1 MARAT
6 DRSAFLRIVEED
18 YPHLRQVHSELLDR
32 LELPSNRSLGIR
44 LDFHGEDAKT
54 PTYHVYV
61 DPPGG
66 ALREPYSHALR
77 VHTGGIIYVV
87 WKGNVPE
94 RLAEQLHAAFEGLV
108 KTPHNLD
115 GSQVQLGDEG
125 TPFEIERRLRDA
137 ATGAYRSP
145 SA

>member
-6 DRSAFLRIVEED
+6 DREAFLRIVEED
-18 YPHLRQVHSELLDR
+18 YPHLRQMHGELLDR
-32 LELPSNRSLGIR
+32 LQLPSNQSLGIR

-54 PTYHVYV
+54 PTYHVYI

-77 VHTGGIIYVV
+77 VHTGGNIYVV

-94 RLAEQLHAAFEGLV
+94 RLAEQLHGAFEGLV
-108 KTPHNLD
+108 KAPGNLD
-115 GSQVQLGDEG
+115 GSQVQLGDVG
-125 TPFEIERRLRDA
+125 TPFEIESRLRKA
-137 ATGAYRSP
+137 ATDAYRSR